1 LYQNGPLTLGEL
13 RNQTGI
19 STNILNHNLTEMKSV
34 GLIQKIGKKYY
45 LTKYGAVLFE
55 ELDKLKGKVY
65 EVPQNNLFKPHAEQE
80 A

>member
-1 LYQNGPLTLGEL
+1 
-13 RNQTGI
+13 
-19 STNILNHNLTEMKSV
+19 MKSV